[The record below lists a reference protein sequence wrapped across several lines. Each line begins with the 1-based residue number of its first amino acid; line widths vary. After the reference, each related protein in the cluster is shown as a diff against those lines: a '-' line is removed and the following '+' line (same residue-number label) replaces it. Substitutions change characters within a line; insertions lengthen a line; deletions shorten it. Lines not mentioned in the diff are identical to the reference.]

1 QVRDINIAAARLAR
15 EVANEVTRR
24 DPSRPRWVA
33 GSLGPTNKTASLSPD
48 VHRPGF
54 RAITWAELVEAY
66 REQAEALLD
75 GGADLLLVET
85 VFDTLNCKAALFA
98 IHRVLRER
106 GANVPVMV
114 SGTITDAS
122 GRTLSGQ
129 TTEAF
134 WISISH
140 APLLS
145 VGLNCALGAAQMRP
159 FLQDLSRVAPIF
171 TSAHPNAGLPNE
183 MGQYDQGP
191 DEMASILA
199 DFAREGLLNL
209 VGGCC
214 GTTPDHIRAIA
225 EAVKDIAPR
234 ELPEIERLPRYSGLE
249 PFAKTRDIVFVNVG
263 ERTNISGSAKF
274 RRLIREGRFDEA
286 VSVARDQ
293 VENGAQII
301 DVNMD
306 EGLIDSVQAMRT
318 FLNLIGS
325 EPDIARV
332 PVMID
337 SSEWDVIVAG
347 LECTQG
353 KSIVNSISLK
363 EGEEI
368 FRERARIVREFGAAV
383 VVMA

>member
-1 QVRDINIAAARLAR
+1 
-15 EVANEVTRR
+15 
-24 DPSRPRWVA
+24 
-33 GSLGPTNKTASLSPD
+33 
-48 VHRPGF
+48 
-54 RAITWAELVEAY
+54 
-66 REQAEALLD
+66 
-75 GGADLLLVET
+75 
-85 VFDTLNCKAALFA
+85 
-98 IHRVLRER
+98 
-106 GANVPVMV
+106 
-114 SGTITDAS
+114 
-122 GRTLSGQ
+122 TLSGQ

-318 FLNLIGS
+318 FLNLIG
-325 EPDIARV
+325 
-332 PVMID
+332 
-337 SSEWDVIVAG
+337 
-347 LECTQG
+347 
-353 KSIVNSISLK
+353 
-363 EGEEI
+363 
-368 FRERARIVREFGAAV
+368 
-383 VVMA
+383 

>member
-1 QVRDINIAAARLAR
+1 DIHRQYLDAGADILSTNTFNATRISMADYGLEPQVRDINIAAARLAR

-159 FLQDLSRVAPIF
+159 FLQDLSRVAPIVP
-171 TSAHPNAGLPNE
+171 SSHPKAGLPNE

-249 PFAKTRDIVFVNVG
+249 PFAKTRDI
-263 ERTNISGSAKF
+263 
-274 RRLIREGRFDEA
+274 
-286 VSVARDQ
+286 
-293 VENGAQII
+293 
-301 DVNMD
+301 
-306 EGLIDSVQAMRT
+306 
-318 FLNLIGS
+318 
-325 EPDIARV
+325 
-332 PVMID
+332 
-337 SSEWDVIVAG
+337 
-347 LECTQG
+347 
-353 KSIVNSISLK
+353 
-363 EGEEI
+363 
-368 FRERARIVREFGAAV
+368 
-383 VVMA
+383 